1 MIELRHS
8 VLVNDPADPDAPVLT
23 RDDVWEGL
31 VMKAENALP
40 FVPKMEKCDVVERRD
55 NYILRDIRFGGDDLR
70 EEVTLTPKSKVKFR
84 RVAGRV
90 LGLITNEILEN
101 AEGQLELEF
110 SFNLEIEG
118 VEHGSRE
125 ERDYE
130 ENMRDAYMGAV
141 GATLSAIRTM
151 SRQRATGPPR

>member
-1 MIELRHS
+1 
-8 VLVNDPADPDAPVLT
+8 
-23 RDDVWEGL
+23 
-31 VMKAENALP
+31 
-40 FVPKMEKCDVVERRD
+40 
-55 NYILRDIRFGGDDLR
+55 LRDIRFGGDDLR

-141 GATLSAIRTM
+141 GATLGAIRQM
-151 SRQRATGPPR
+151 VLQRAG